1 MTTSLD
7 WGSVAPAWDQHRRHA
22 GTSTAPVSEAL
33 LTAAAPHPG
42 DAVLELACGTGD
54 LARQLAERVGADGQV
69 LATDYAPAMVSL
81 AAAALIND
89 PQASTAVVDA
99 AATGLAPESY
109 SAVICAMGL
118 MFLPDPTAALK
129 DWRRVLVPGGRL
141 AIAVWAGPGDNLWV
155 ASLGM
160 SAAMNGLAVGGPPTG
175 PGGLFSLSDPEVLA
189 QAATD
194 AGFTDVHIDQTPL
207 SFRYGS
213 TDEHFDIVS
222 SLAGPLATLLASAN
236 QEQRDAVRATCAELL
251 CGQVATDGSLR
262 LAGLALI
269 LSARP

>member
-22 GTSTAPVSEAL
+22 GTYTAPVSDAL
-33 LTAAAPHPG
+33 ITAAAPHPG
-42 DAVLELACGTGD
+42 DAILELACGTGD
-54 LARQLAERVGADGQV
+54 LARRLASRVGADGQV

-81 AAAALIND
+81 ATATLAEC

-99 AATGLAPESY
+99 AATGLAPASY
-109 SAVICAMGL
+109 TAVVCAMGL

-129 DWRRVLVPGGRL
+129 DWRRVLRPGGRL
-141 AIAVWAGPGDNLWV
+141 AAAVWAGPGDNLWV

-175 PGGLFSLSDPEVLA
+175 PGGLFSLADPEVLA

-194 AGFTDVHIDQTPL
+194 AGFTGVTVDRTPL
-207 SFRYGS
+207 SFRYAS
-213 TDEHFDIVS
+213 TDEHFEIVA
-222 SLAGPLATLLASAN
+222 SLAGPLATLLATAS
-236 QEQRDAVRATCAELL
+236 QEQRDAVRATCAEVLS
-251 CGQVATDGSLR
+251 GQVAADGSLQ

-269 LSARP
+269 LSARA

>member
-7 WGSVAPAWDQHRRHA
+7 WNSVAAAWDQHRSHA
-22 GTSTAPVSEAL
+22 GTHTAPVSDAL

-42 DAVLELACGTGD
+42 NAVLELACGTGD
-54 LARQLAERVGADGQV
+54 LARQLAARVGADGQV

-81 AAAALIND
+81 AAASLAGC

-99 AATGLAPESY
+99 AATGLAAESFD
-109 SAVICAMGL
+109 AVICAMGL
-118 MFLPDPTAALK
+118 MFLPDPTAALR

-141 AIAVWAGPGDNLWV
+141 AAAVWAGPSDNLWV

-175 PGGLFSLSDPEVLA
+175 PGGLFSLSDPQVLA
-189 QAATD
+189 KAATD
-194 AGFTDVHIDQTPL
+194 AGFTEVSIAQTPL
-207 SFRYGS
+207 SFRYAS
-213 TDEHFDIVS
+213 PDEHFDIVS
-222 SLAGPLATLLASAN
+222 SLAGPLATLLASAKH
-236 QEQRDAVRATCAELL
+236 EQRDAVRATCAEVLS
-251 CGQVATDGSLR
+251 GQVAADGSLR

-269 LSARP
+269 LSARA

>member
-1 MTTSLD
+1 
-7 WGSVAPAWDQHRRHA
+7 
-22 GTSTAPVSEAL
+22 
-33 LTAAAPHPG
+33 
-42 DAVLELACGTGD
+42 
-54 LARQLAERVGADGQV
+54 
-69 LATDYAPAMVSL
+69 
-81 AAAALIND
+81 
-89 PQASTAVVDA
+89 
-99 AATGLAPESY
+99 
-109 SAVICAMGL
+109 MGL

-141 AIAVWAGPGDNLWV
+141 AIAVWVSPGDNLWV

-222 SLAGPLATLLASAN
+222 SLAGRLATLLASAN
-236 QEQRDAVRATCAELL
+236 QEQRDALRATCAELL

-269 LSARP
+269 LSARASPGPAPPNGSRTAHPGCAWLRRASRC